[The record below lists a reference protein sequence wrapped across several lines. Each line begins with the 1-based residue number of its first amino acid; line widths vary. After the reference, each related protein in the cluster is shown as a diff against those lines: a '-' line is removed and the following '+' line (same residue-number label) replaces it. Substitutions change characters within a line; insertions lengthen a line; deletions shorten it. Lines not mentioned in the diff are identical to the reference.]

1 MGEIKSKG
9 IKSAIFS
16 YLGLGLGAINILFIF
31 PKVLS
36 TEEIGLY
43 RLLISIST
51 IALSFA
57 SLAMGQISNKFYTY
71 FKGNLKVKEN
81 DFFAKTIIFYFIG
94 LIISCIVFILAKSE
108 ITGFYEKNS
117 PLFNSYYYLIFPTF
131 ISLTFFSIFENYS
144 LINLKTE
151 TVYFSKEL
159 LYRLVITILL
169 LLIGLN
175 FINFNSFIN
184 FHSFLYFILSI
195 PIIITLYKSG
205 LFIITFKSSNVYKK
219 FKVKIVK
226 FWSYVYGGQIISTV
240 GQHID
245 SIFISGLIGLGS
257 TGIFVVSEYI
267 STLVLVPSRILISI
281 LTPKFAELWRLKK
294 NEELQDL
301 FQKGTLAQFTI
312 GSVILG
318 LICINLDLVFY
329 FLGNDFK
336 DGVNLLIVL
345 LIARQ
350 LDLFF
355 GLNSELLGTSNAWKF
370 NFFSYISLIIILI
383 PLNYFLIKAFGLIGS
398 GFSSLFAYLFFNI
411 SRTIFIKKRFNITF
425 YSKKLGFSF
434 LITTISLGVILLGK
448 VNFMTLSNIKSI
460 LLCDLILSFIFILT
474 LFIAFYRSK
483 TFPAL
488 NDKMNQF
495 LK

>member
-16 YLGLGLGAINILFIF
+16 YLGLGLGAVNILFIF

-57 SLAMGQISNKFYTY
+57 SLAMGQISNKFFTY
-71 FKGNLKVKEN
+71 FKSNLKIDEN
-81 DFFAKTIIFYFIG
+81 DFLGKTIIFYILG
-94 LIISCIVFILAKSE
+94 LVISCIIFFIAKQE
-108 ITGFYEKNS
+108 ITKFYQNNS
-117 PLFNSYYYLIFPTF
+117 PLFNNYYYLVFPSF
-131 ISLTFFSIFENYS
+131 ISLTIFSVFENYS
-144 LINLKTE
+144 LVNLKTE
-151 TVYFSKEL
+151 SVYFSKEL
-159 LYRLVITILL
+159 LYRLLITILL
-169 LLIGLN
+169 LLIA
-175 FINFNSFIN
+175 FKIINFDFFIIINSY
-184 FHSFLYFILSI
+184 LYFVLSI
-195 PIIITLYKSG
+195 PIIFTLKRSG
-205 LFIITFKSSNVYKK
+205 LLIINFKSSIVYNK
-219 FKVKIVK
+219 FKGKIIK
-226 FWSYVYGGQIISTV
+226 FWSYVYGGQIISTI

-245 SIFISGLIGLGS
+245 SIFISGLIGLSS

-294 NEELQDL
+294 NHELQDL

-318 LICINLDLVFY
+318 LICLNLDTVFY
-329 FLGNDFK
+329 FLGKDFEE
-336 DGVNLLIVL
+336 GLGLLIVL

-350 LDLFF
+350 IDLFF

-370 NFFSYISLIIILI
+370 NFISYISLIILLI
-383 PLNYFLIKAFGLIGS
+383 PLNYFLINRFGLIGS
-398 GFSSLFAYLFFNI
+398 GFSSLFAYLFFNV
-411 SRTIFIKKRFNITF
+411 SRTIFIKRKFNITF
-425 YSKKLGFSF
+425 YSKKLG
-434 LITTISLGVILLGK
+434 IS
-448 VNFMTLSNIKSI
+448 
-460 LLCDLILSFIFILT
+460 FILT
-474 LFIAFYRSK
+474 SLTLFVLMIIKYELLNFESIQSIIVRNFSLSIVFLLILLIYFYK
-483 TFPAL
+483 NQTFPAI
-488 NDKMNQF
+488 NEKMNKY